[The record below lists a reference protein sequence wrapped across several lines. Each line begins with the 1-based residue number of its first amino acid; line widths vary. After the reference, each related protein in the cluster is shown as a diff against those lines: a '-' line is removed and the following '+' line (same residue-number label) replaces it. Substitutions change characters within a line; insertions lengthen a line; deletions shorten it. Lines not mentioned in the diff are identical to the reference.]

1 MKSPRL
7 IKMFSY
13 MYHLHRRNF
22 VVYPKARLV
31 PMSEVISNNSI
42 HWVGHATTIINLDN
56 KIIVTDPV
64 TSLHL
69 AQMKRLVLPSMNLNK
84 LNIDY
89 ILISHGHMDHLD
101 KNTMLRLDKNIKI
114 ICPKQFEKLIS
125 NWGFKN
131 IYPINPGDEY
141 SDGDGLTIHAYKA
154 NHDGKRYGFGKY
166 SISNSYLIKGK
177 EKTVF
182 FAGDTAFT
190 HNFDNI
196 ESDVALMPVGCY
208 KPIEYQDMHCSPS
221 QSYRMFKMM
230 KSKVMIPIHYK
241 TFILAQDIDSDTI
254 NTLRSIKNNKIR
266 ILSIGE
272 TYHIK

>member
-1 MKSPRL
+1 MKQPRL
-7 IKMFSY
+7 IKMFTY
-13 MYHLHRRNF
+13 MYYLHKRNF
-22 VVYPKARLV
+22 TAYPKARLI
-31 PMSEVISNNSI
+31 PKKETISNNSI
-42 HWVGHATTIINLDN
+42 HWVGHATTVINLDN

-69 AQMKRLVLPSMNLNK
+69 GQMKRLVLPSMNLTK

-101 KNTMLRLDKNIKI
+101 KGTMRQLDKDIKI
-114 ICPKQFEKLIS
+114 IFPKQFTKLLS
-125 NWGFKN
+125 SWGFTN
-131 IYPINPGDEY
+131 LYPVSPGDEY
-141 SDGDGLTIHAYKA
+141 TDDTGLKIKVYKA

-166 SISNSYLIKGK
+166 SVSHSYLIKGK
-177 EKTVF
+177 EKSVF

-190 HNFDNI
+190 HNYDNI

-208 KPIEYQDMHCSPS
+208 KPLEYQDMHCSPS
-221 QSYRMFKMM
+221 QSYRMFKKM

-241 TFILAQDIDSDTI
+241 TFILAQDVDNDTI
-254 NTLRSIKNNKIR
+254 NTLNSIKNNKIK